1 MICMNFM
8 MITFVIML
16 VSVSIIYKITNFFG
30 FQLKFQSLLLCAI
43 CAFGVNFITL
53 SISAYLTLSHLLL
66 IFFTVLLSACLVTYY
81 NEHLTL
87 ETQSTAAA
95 CPAVPTDNPSATM
108 ATALPTTSS
117 QQALPADPR
126 KDAAIIVPGKVEENL
141 IRQESSAPVVKV
153 PVSEPVPTAKKSLP
167 AKATKIATGEE
178 TGPVVRKSLPPAVL
192 TDTVAAMVKNDM
204 ENDHLLKLTAALA
217 KLNSLDAILD
227 YAYEQKSRHNFS
239 NALFAFRQALRRY
252 ETDEYAPFII
262 IEMGNIYKETGLYE
276 EAIHTYAS
284 FMNLP
289 AIAEDAAVKEKFT
302 TTISYL
308 RIVKCVLLKYN
319 SGKIPFHSIPPSY
332 MREIELTFENWYA
345 KKHAS

>member
-81 NEHLTL
+81 NERLTL
-87 ETQSTAAA
+87 ERQ
-95 CPAVPTDNPSATM
+95 PAATM
-108 ATALPTTSS
+108 AADLPTTINQKAVS
-117 QQALPADPR
+117 ADPG
-126 KDAAIIVPGKVEENL
+126 KSPVVIVPSKVEENL
-141 IRQESSAPVVKV
+141 ARQKSTAPAGKV
-153 PVSEPVPTAKKSLP
+153 STTAAATSAKKSFPTTAATLP
-167 AKATKIATGEE
+167 PGEE
-178 TGPVVRKSLPPAVL
+178 AVPVARKSFPPAVL
-192 TDTVAAMVKNDM
+192 TDTVAVMVKNDM

-227 YAYEQKSRHNFS
+227 YAYEQKSRHNYS

-284 FMNLP
+284 FMHLP

-319 SGKIPFHSIPPSY
+319 SGKIPFNSIPPSY

>member
-66 IFFTVLLSACLVTYY
+66 IFFTVLLSACLVIYY
-81 NEHLTL
+81 NERLTL
-87 ETQSTAAA
+87 ETQSTAA
-95 CPAVPTDNPSATM
+95 CPAVPTDNSSAAM
-108 ATALPTTSS
+108 AAELPTTSS
-117 QQALPADPR
+117 QKTLPADPG
-126 KDAAIIVPGKVEENL
+126 KDAAVTVPGKVEENL
-141 IRQESSAPVVKV
+141 IRQESIAPVVKA
-153 PVSEPVPTAKKSLP
+153 PVSAPVPAAKKSLP
-167 AKATKIATGEE
+167 AKEATLITGEE
-178 TGPVVRKSLPPAVL
+178 PAPVVRKSLPPAVL
-192 TDTVAAMVKNDM
+192 TDTVATMVKNDM

-227 YAYEQKSRHNFS
+227 YAYDQKSRHNYS